1 MTEPDGERR
10 FDREEAALVL
20 RRATND
26 EGLVEGA
33 RGGLT
38 LNELVAAAR
47 EAGIDPA
54 AVRRAATVSVPVPD
68 PVERLLVGAPVSPVV
83 RARFPGRL
91 TTERARAL
99 GTRLD
104 ETLARAGLIQADGD
118 QVVWREEHGF
128 GRTEVTTRPDGAF
141 LEVRAAAERKGHLL
155 ALMLTLATLVALLLL
170 PLGGFGGL
178 SALAGPLLSLTAP
191 VALVLV
197 GTRLL
202 WPAILK
208 PTTLRLEAAV
218 LAVGALVEETS
229 AASDRDQVSAKPPG
243 PDPES
248 PS

>member
-1 MTEPDGERR
+1 MTEPGGERR
-10 FDREEAALVL
+10 FDRQEAELIL
-20 RRATND
+20 RRATD
-26 EGLVEGA
+26 GERHLDGPG
-33 RGGLT
+33 GGLT
-38 LNELVAAAR
+38 LNELAAAAR
-47 EAGIDPA
+47 EVGIDPA
-54 AVRRAATVSVPVPD
+54 AVRRAATVSVPVQD

-91 TTERARAL
+91 TTKRARAL
-99 GTRLD
+99 GTHLD
-104 ETLARAGLIQADGD
+104 ETLARAGRIEADGD

-128 GRTEVTTRPDGAF
+128 GRTEVTARPDGGSV
-141 LEVRAAAERKGHLL
+141 EVRAAAERKGHLL

-178 SALAGPLLSLTAP
+178 AALAGPLLSLTIP

-208 PTTLRLEAAV
+208 PTMLRLEAAV

-229 AASDRDQVSAKPPG
+229 AASDRGQVSARQPG
-243 PDPES
+243 LGPRS
-248 PS
+248 RS